1 MRKLQSAPKDEF
13 FSSPNDY
20 EDGLTT
26 RVDVSRL
33 QCDVSKFIAQDPIK
47 SSVT

>member
-1 MRKLQSAPKDEF
+1 MRKLQSGPKDEF

-20 EDGLTT
+20 EDGLTI
-26 RVDVSRL
+26 RVDVSRS
-33 QCDVSKFIAQDPIK
+33 QHDVSMFNAQGPTK

>member
-1 MRKLQSAPKDEF
+1 MRKLQSGPKDELL
-13 FSSPNDY
+13 SSPNDY

-26 RVDVSRL
+26 RVDVSRS
-33 QCDVSKFIAQDPIK
+33 QHDVSMFNAQDPIK